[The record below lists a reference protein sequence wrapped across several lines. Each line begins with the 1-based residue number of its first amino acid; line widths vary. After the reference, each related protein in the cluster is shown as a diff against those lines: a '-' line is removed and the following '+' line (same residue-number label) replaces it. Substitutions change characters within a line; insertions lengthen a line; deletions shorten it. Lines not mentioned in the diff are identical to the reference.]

1 MSASARRSRT
11 RLFAAAT
18 LAVAALTLTA
28 CGNDDASGTRDEGA
42 ANSSSTAKD
51 SAGGSSGGA
60 AEGSSEGKGKS
71 ESGEALG
78 GADSGGSSGSEGS
91 GSSGGGE
98 NSGGGTGSD
107 PNDPA
112 NRTPCTADN
121 TSVAAAP
128 VSRPLNYMLITIT
141 NTGSTMCDLAGYP
154 ILKFDDAQSVP
165 PVIEDSKPQ
174 AVTSLKPGAKGY
186 AAAILSAG
194 DGSGGEGRTVQG
206 LQVGFQGSDKF
217 TDAALQAK
225 GVHIDDKLR
234 VTYWMSDSADA
245 LAS

>member
-1 MSASARRSRT
+1 MPASVRRPRT
-11 RLFAAAT
+11 RLFAAVT
-18 LAVAALTLTA
+18 LALAALSLTA

-42 ANSSSTAKD
+42 AKSSSSARGSAAGQGGTA
-51 SAGGSSGGA
+51 
-60 AEGSSEGKGKS
+60 
-71 ESGEALG
+71 SGEAAG
-78 GADSGGSSGSEGS
+78 GTDGAGGESSGAGSGSGGSSGAR
-91 GSSGGGE
+91 E

-107 PNDPA
+107 PDAPA
-112 NRTPCTADN
+112 NRVPCTADN

-128 VSRPLNYMLITIT
+128 VSRPLNHMLITIT
-141 NTGSTMCDLAGYP
+141 NTGDKMCDLKGYP
-154 ILKFDDAQSVP
+154 ILKFDEAQSVP
-165 PVIEDSKPQ
+165 PVIEESKPQ

-194 DGSGGEGRTVQG
+194 DGSGGEGYTAQN

-225 GVHIDDKLR
+225 GVHVDDKLR

-245 LAS
+245 LTS

>member
-1 MSASARRSRT
+1 MPASARRPRT

-18 LAVAALTLTA
+18 LALAALSLTA
-28 CGNDDASGTRDEGA
+28 CGNDDTSGTRDEGA
-42 ANSSSTAKD
+42 ANSSSTAPK
-51 SAGGSSGGA
+51 SP
-60 AEGSSEGKGKS
+60 EGEGKN
-71 ESGEALG
+71 ESGEAAG
-78 GADSGGSSGSEGS
+78 GTDGASGEGTGGSSGSDGS
-91 GSSGGGE
+91 GSSGSAAD
-98 NSGGGTGSD
+98 SGGGTGSD
-107 PNDPA
+107 PQDPA
-112 NRTPCTADN
+112 NRVPCTADN

-141 NTGSTMCDLAGYP
+141 NTGDKMCDLAGYP
-154 ILKFDDAQSVP
+154 ILKFDEAQSVP

-194 DGSGGEGRTVQG
+194 DGSGGEGRTAQS

-234 VTYWMSDSADA
+234 VTYWLSSSADA
-245 LAS
+245 LTS

>member
-1 MSASARRSRT
+1 MPASPRRPRT

-18 LAVAALTLTA
+18 LAIAALSLTA

-42 ANSSSTAKD
+42 ANSSSTAED
-51 SAGGSSGGA
+51 SSA
-60 AEGSSEGKGKS
+60 GKGKS

-78 GADSGGSSGSEGS
+78 GTDSGGGSGSEGS
-91 GSSGGGE
+91 GSSGAGE
-98 NSGGGTGSD
+98 NTGGGAGSD
-107 PNDPA
+107 PDDPA
-112 NRTPCTADN
+112 NRVPCTADN
-121 TSVAAAP
+121 TSAAATP

-141 NTGSTMCDLAGYP
+141 NTGSKMCDLNGYP
-154 ILKFDDAQSVP
+154 ILKFDGAQSVP

-194 DGSGGEGRTVQG
+194 DGSGGEGRTAQS
-206 LQVGFQGSDKF
+206 LQIGFQGSDKF
-217 TDAALQAK
+217 TDAALQAR

-234 VTYWMSDSADA
+234 VTYWVSDSADA
-245 LAS
+245 LTS

>member
-18 LAVAALTLTA
+18 LAIASLTLTA

-51 SAGGSSGGA
+51 SAEDSAG
-60 AEGSSEGKGKS
+60 GSSEGKGKS

-78 GADSGGSSGSEGS
+78 GADSGGSGSEGS

-98 NSGGGTGSD
+98 NTGGGTGSD

-194 DGSGGEGRTVQG
+194 DGSGGEGRTAQG

-217 TDAALQAK
+217 ADAALQAK

-234 VTYWMSDSADA
+234 VTYWLSDSADA

>member
-1 MSASARRSRT
+1 MPASARRPRT

-18 LAVAALTLTA
+18 LAIAALSLTA

-51 SAGGSSGGA
+51 SSA
-60 AEGSSEGKGKS
+60 GKGKS

-78 GADSGGSSGSEGS
+78 GTDSGGSGSEGS
-91 GSSGGGE
+91 GSSGAGE
-98 NSGGGTGSD
+98 NTGGGAGSD
-107 PNDPA
+107 PDDPA
-112 NRTPCTADN
+112 NRVPCTADN
-121 TSVAAAP
+121 TSAAATP

-141 NTGSTMCDLAGYP
+141 NTGSKMCDLNGYP
-154 ILKFDDAQSVP
+154 ILKFDGAQSVP

-194 DGSGGEGRTVQG
+194 DGSGGEGRTAQS
-206 LQVGFQGSDKF
+206 LQIGFQGSDKF
-217 TDAALQAK
+217 TDAALQAR

-234 VTYWMSDSADA
+234 VTYWVSDSADA
-245 LAS
+245 LTS